1 MFSFL
6 MVPKHI
12 WTHKPRLKMLEYI
25 IAIDY
30 KIFNQ
35 KTFYA
40 VNDKT
45 VDVLFKI
52 KAKNIWTL
60 SCYQMLVKYV
70 HRSTV
75 PI

>member
-1 MFSFL
+1 
-6 MVPKHI
+6 
-12 WTHKPRLKMLEYI
+12 MLEYI
-25 IAIDY
+25 IAIGY
-30 KIFNQ
+30 KILNQ

-60 SCYQMLVKYV
+60 SCYQTLVKYV

-75 PI
+75 PMNLSETFK